1 MSSVAELQRAYS
13 KAAERVPYSLAAFES
28 IDPSPHQFHNR
39 LFILDSY
46 EQIEH
51 SLDEWLELHPPR
63 ELAH

>member
-51 SLDEWLELHPPR
+51 SLDEWLEVHPPC